1 MSFFCR
7 VSKIGNDIPYHIFHI
22 PRHPHCVSL
31 HPWGSSETLVSTS
44 WVLPRLDRIHPLCI
58 LFSWGGCWC
67 SSSYKWIY
75 KQWDFQDL
83 TMELLYHSH
92 ILWLYS
98 LTLPFRVPKMN
109 IDITIVRGI
118 MNIANPNLWRLPP

>member
-1 MSFFCR
+1 LSFFAGYLR
-7 VSKIGNDIPYHIFHI
+7 LAMISHIISSIYHNIPILSHYIRGDLEKLF
-22 PRHPHCVSL
+22 L
-31 HPWGSSETLVSTS
+31 STS
-44 WVLPRLDRIHPLCI
+44 WVLPRLDRIHPLFI
-58 LFSWGGCWC
+58 LFSWGSCWC

-75 KQWDFQDL
+75 KQWEFQDL

-98 LTLPFRVPKMN
+98 LTPPFRVPKMN